1 MIISLGSI
9 IFGGGSTG
17 GGGGSNAEMEE
28 IQYVISC
35 ALNDLNS
42 RLLNEQKQFGDV
54 FNRISN
60 VNYALAKTNYNLDKL
75 TDRVIDDEEVT
86 AQALN
91 ELKNSTANTT
101 A

>member
-9 IFGGGSTG
+9 IFGGGSSS
-17 GGGGSNAEMEE
+17 GGGSNAEMEE

-42 RLLNEQKQFGDV
+42 RLLDDQKQFNNV
-54 FNRISN
+54 SKRISD

>member
-9 IFGGGSTG
+9 IFGGGSSS
-17 GGGGSNAEMEE
+17 GGGSNAEMEE

-42 RLLNEQKQFGDV
+42 RLLNDQKQFSDV
-54 FNRISN
+54 SKRIFDA
-60 VNYALAKTNYNLDKL
+60 NYALAKTNYNLDKL
-75 TDRVIDDEEVT
+75 TDRVIDNEEVT

>member
-9 IFGGGSTG
+9 IFGGGSSS
-17 GGGGSNAEMEE
+17 GGGSNAEMEE

-42 RLLNEQKQFGDV
+42 RLLDDQKQFSDV
-54 FNRISN
+54 SKRIFDA
-60 VNYALAKTNYNLDKL
+60 NYALAKTNYNLDKL
-75 TDRVIDDEEVT
+75 TDRVMDNEEVT

-91 ELKNSTANTT
+91 ELKNGTANTT

>member
-9 IFGGGSTG
+9 IFGGGSSS
-17 GGGGSNAEMEE
+17 GGGSNAEMEE

-42 RLLNEQKQFGDV
+42 RLLDDQKQFNNVSKRFFD
-54 FNRISN
+54 
-60 VNYALAKTNYNLDKL
+60 VNYALSKTNYNLDKL

-91 ELKNSTANTT
+91 ELKNGSANTT

>member
-1 MIISLGSI
+1 MIISLGNI
-9 IFGGGSTG
+9 IFGGGST

-42 RLLNEQKQFGDV
+42 RLLNDQKQFNHV
-54 FNRISN
+54 SNRISD

-75 TDRVIDDEEVT
+75 TDRVMDNEEVT

-91 ELKNSTANTT
+91 ELKSGTTNTT

>member
-9 IFGGGSTG
+9 IFGGGST

-42 RLLNEQKQFGDV
+42 RLLDDQKQFNNVSKRIFDV
-54 FNRISN
+54 S
-60 VNYALAKTNYNLDKL
+60 YALNKANYNLDKL
-75 TDRVIDDEEVT
+75 TDRVMDNEEVT

-91 ELKNSTANTT
+91 ELKNGTANTT

>member
-9 IFGGGSTG
+9 IFGGGSSS
-17 GGGGSNAEMEE
+17 GGGSNAEMEE

-42 RLLNEQKQFGDV
+42 RLLDDQKQFSDV
-54 FNRISN
+54 SKRFFD

-75 TDRVIDDEEVT
+75 TDRVIDNEEVT

>member
-9 IFGGGSTG
+9 IFGGGSSS
-17 GGGGSNAEMEE
+17 GGGSNAEMEE

-42 RLLNEQKQFGDV
+42 RLLNGQKQFSDV
-54 FNRISN
+54 SNRISD

-91 ELKNSTANTT
+91 ELKSGTANTT

>member
-1 MIISLGSI
+1 MIISLGNI
-9 IFGGGSTG
+9 IFGGGSSS
-17 GGGGSNAEMEE
+17 GGGSNPEVE
-28 IQYVISC
+28 YVISC

-42 RLLNEQKQFGDV
+42 RLLNDQKQFNNV
-54 FNRISN
+54 SKRIFDA
-60 VNYALAKTNYNLDKL
+60 NYALAKTNYNLDKL
-75 TDRVIDDEEVT
+75 TDRVMDNEEVT

>member
-42 RLLNEQKQFGDV
+42 RLLDDQKQFNNVSKRIFDV
-54 FNRISN
+54 S
-60 VNYALAKTNYNLDKL
+60 YALNKTNYNLDKL
-75 TDRVIDDEEVT
+75 TDRVIDNEEVT

>member
-9 IFGGGSTG
+9 IFGGGST

-42 RLLNEQKQFGDV
+42 RLLNGQKQFSDV
-54 FNRISN
+54 SNRISN

>member
-1 MIISLGSI
+1 MIISLGNI
-9 IFGGGSTG
+9 IFGGGSSS
-17 GGGGSNAEMEE
+17 GGGSNAEMEE
-28 IQYVISC
+28 IKYVISC

-42 RLLNEQKQFGDV
+42 RLLNDQKQFSDIA
-54 FNRISN
+54 NRISS

-75 TDRVIDDEEVT
+75 TDRVIDNEEVT

-91 ELKNSTANTT
+91 ELKNGSANTT

>member
-1 MIISLGSI
+1 MIISLGNI
-9 IFGGGSTG
+9 IFGGGST

-42 RLLNEQKQFGDV
+42 RLLDDQKQFNNV
-54 FNRISN
+54 SKRIFD

-75 TDRVIDDEEVT
+75 TDRVMDNEEVT

>member
-42 RLLNEQKQFGDV
+42 RLLNDKKQFNNV

-75 TDRVIDDEEVT
+75 TDRVIDNEEVT

-91 ELKNSTANTT
+91 ELKNSNANTT

>member
-9 IFGGGSTG
+9 IFGGGSA

-42 RLLNEQKQFGDV
+42 RLLNDQKQFNHV
-54 FNRISN
+54 SNRISD

-75 TDRVIDDEEVT
+75 TDRVMDNEEVT

-91 ELKNSTANTT
+91 ELKSGTTNTT

>member
-9 IFGGGSTG
+9 IFGGGSA

-42 RLLNEQKQFGDV
+42 RLLNDKKQFSDV
-54 FNRISN
+54 SNRISD

-75 TDRVIDDEEVT
+75 TDRVMDNEEVT

-91 ELKNSTANTT
+91 ELKSGTANTT

>member
-9 IFGGGSTG
+9 IFGGGSSS
-17 GGGGSNAEMEE
+17 GGGSNPDIE
-28 IQYVISC
+28 YVISC

-42 RLLNEQKQFGDV
+42 RLLDGQKQFNNV
-54 FNRISN
+54 SKRIFDT
-60 VNYALAKTNYNLDKL
+60 NYALAKTNYNLDKL
-75 TDRVIDDEEVT
+75 TDRVMDNEEVT

-91 ELKNSTANTT
+91 ELKNGNANTT

>member
-9 IFGGGSTG
+9 IFGGGSSS
-17 GGGGSNAEMEE
+17 GGGSNAEMEE

-42 RLLNEQKQFGDV
+42 RLLNDQKQFSDV
-54 FNRISN
+54 SKRIFD
-60 VNYALAKTNYNLDKL
+60 VNYALSKTNYNLDKL
-75 TDRVIDDEEVT
+75 TDRVMDNEEVT

>member
-9 IFGGGSTG
+9 IFGGGSSS
-17 GGGGSNAEMEE
+17 GGGSNAEMEE

-42 RLLNEQKQFGDV
+42 RLLNDKKQFSDV
-54 FNRISN
+54 FNRISDA
-60 VNYALAKTNYNLDKL
+60 NYALAKTNYNLDKL
-75 TDRVIDDEEVT
+75 TDRVIDNEEVT

-91 ELKNSTANTT
+91 ELKSGNANTT

>member
-9 IFGGGSTG
+9 IFGGGSSS
-17 GGGGSNAEMEE
+17 GGGSNAEMEE

-42 RLLNEQKQFGDV
+42 RLLDDQKQFNDV
-54 FNRISN
+54 SKRIFD

-75 TDRVIDDEEVT
+75 TDRVMDNEEVT

-91 ELKNSTANTT
+91 ELKNSAANTT

>member
-1 MIISLGSI
+1 MIISLGNI

-17 GGGGSNAEMEE
+17 GGGGSNAEME
-28 IQYVISC
+28 YVISC

-42 RLLNEQKQFGDV
+42 RLLNDKKQFGDV
-54 FNRISN
+54 ANRISN

-75 TDRVIDDEEVT
+75 TDRVMDNEEVT

-91 ELKNSTANTT
+91 ELKANTT

>member
-1 MIISLGSI
+1 MIISLGNI
-9 IFGGGSTG
+9 IFGGGSSS
-17 GGGGSNAEMEE
+17 GGGSNAEMEE

-42 RLLNEQKQFGDV
+42 RLLNEQKQFSDV
-54 FNRISN
+54 FNRISDA
-60 VNYALAKTNYNLDKL
+60 NYALAKTNYNLDKL
-75 TDRVIDDEEVT
+75 TDRVIDNEEVT

-91 ELKNSTANTT
+91 ELKSGAANTT

>member
-1 MIISLGSI
+1 MIISLGNI
-9 IFGGGSTG
+9 IFGGGST

-35 ALNDLNS
+35 ALNDLNN
-42 RLLNEQKQFGDV
+42 RLLNEQKQFNNV
-54 FNRISN
+54 SKRIFD

-75 TDRVIDDEEVT
+75 TDRVMDNEEVT

-91 ELKNSTANTT
+91 ELKNGSANTT

>member
-9 IFGGGSTG
+9 IFGGGSSS
-17 GGGGSNAEMEE
+17 GGGSNAEMEE

-42 RLLNEQKQFGDV
+42 RLLDDQKQFNNVTKRFFD
-54 FNRISN
+54 

-75 TDRVIDDEEVT
+75 TDRVMDNEEVT

>member
-9 IFGGGSTG
+9 IFGGGSSS
-17 GGGGSNAEMEE
+17 GGGSNAEMEE

-42 RLLNEQKQFGDV
+42 RLLDDQKQFNNVSKRIFDV
-54 FNRISN
+54 S
-60 VNYALAKTNYNLDKL
+60 YALNKANYNLDKL
-75 TDRVIDDEEVT
+75 TDRVMDNEEVT

>member
-9 IFGGGSTG
+9 IFGGGSSS
-17 GGGGSNAEMEE
+17 GGGSNAEMEE

-42 RLLNEQKQFGDV
+42 RLLNDQKQFNNV
-54 FNRISN
+54 SKRIFD

>member
-9 IFGGGSTG
+9 IFGGGSSS
-17 GGGGSNAEMEE
+17 GGGSNAEMEE

-42 RLLNEQKQFGDV
+42 RLLNDQKQFSDV
-54 FNRISN
+54 ANRISN

-91 ELKNSTANTT
+91 ELKSGSANTT

>member
-1 MIISLGSI
+1 MIISLGNI
-9 IFGGGSTG
+9 IFGGGST

-35 ALNDLNS
+35 ALNELNS
-42 RLLNEQKQFGDV
+42 RLLNDQKQFSDV
-54 FNRISN
+54 ANRISSA
-60 VNYALAKTNYNLDKL
+60 NYALAKTNYNLDKL

-91 ELKNSTANTT
+91 ELKNSAGNTT

>member
-1 MIISLGSI
+1 MIISLGNI
-9 IFGGGSTG
+9 IFGGGST

-42 RLLNEQKQFGDV
+42 RLLDDQKQFNNVSKRIFDV
-54 FNRISN
+54 S
-60 VNYALAKTNYNLDKL
+60 YALNKANYNLDKL
-75 TDRVIDDEEVT
+75 TDRVMDNEEVT

-91 ELKNSTANTT
+91 ELKNGTANTT

>member
-9 IFGGGSTG
+9 ILGGAST

-42 RLLNEQKQFGDV
+42 RLLNDQKQFSDV
-54 FNRISN
+54 SKRIFD

-75 TDRVIDDEEVT
+75 TDRVMDNEEVT

-91 ELKNSTANTT
+91 ELKNSNANTT

>member
-1 MIISLGSI
+1 MIISLGNI
-9 IFGGGSTG
+9 IFGGGST

-42 RLLNEQKQFGDV
+42 RLLNDQKQFSDV
-54 FNRISN
+54 SKRIFDA
-60 VNYALAKTNYNLDKL
+60 NYALAKTNYNLDKL

-86 AQALN
+86 AQSLN
-91 ELKNSTANTT
+91 ELKNGAANTT

>member
-9 IFGGGSTG
+9 IFGGGST

-42 RLLNEQKQFGDV
+42 RLLDGQKQFSDV
-54 FNRISN
+54 ANRISD
-60 VNYALAKTNYNLDKL
+60 VNYALVKTNYNLDKL

-91 ELKNSTANTT
+91 ELKNSSANTT

>member
-9 IFGGGSTG
+9 IFGGGSSS
-17 GGGGSNAEMEE
+17 GGGSNAEMEE

-42 RLLNEQKQFGDV
+42 RLLNDQKQFSDV
-54 FNRISN
+54 SKRIFDA
-60 VNYALAKTNYNLDKL
+60 NYALAKTNYNLDKL
-75 TDRVIDDEEVT
+75 TDRVIDNEEVT

-91 ELKNSTANTT
+91 ELKNGTANTT

>member
-9 IFGGGSTG
+9 IFGGGST

-42 RLLNEQKQFGDV
+42 RLLNGQKKFSDLS
-54 FNRISN
+54 NKISN
-60 VNYALAKTNYNLDKL
+60 ANYALAKTNYNLDKL
-75 TDRVIDDEEVT
+75 TDRVMDNEEVT
-86 AQALN
+86 AQALD
-91 ELKNSTANTT
+91 ELKNGATA
-101 A
+101 

>member
-1 MIISLGSI
+1 MIISLGNI
-9 IFGGGSTG
+9 IFGGGST

-42 RLLNEQKQFGDV
+42 RLLDDQKQFSDV
-54 FNRISN
+54 SNRISN

-75 TDRVIDDEEVT
+75 TDRVIDNEEVT

-91 ELKNSTANTT
+91 ELKSGTANTT

>member
-1 MIISLGSI
+1 MIISLGNI
-9 IFGGGSTG
+9 IFGGGST

-35 ALNDLNS
+35 ALNDLNN
-42 RLLNEQKQFGDV
+42 RLLNDQKQFSDV
-54 FNRISN
+54 SKRISDA
-60 VNYALAKTNYNLDKL
+60 NYALAKTNYNLDKL

-91 ELKNSTANTT
+91 ELKTGATA
-101 A
+101 

>member
-1 MIISLGSI
+1 MIISLGNI
-9 IFGGGSTG
+9 IFGGGST

-42 RLLNEQKQFGDV
+42 RLLNEQKQFSDV
-54 FNRISN
+54 SKRIFD

-75 TDRVIDDEEVT
+75 TDRVVDNEEVT

-91 ELKNSTANTT
+91 ELKNGSANTT

>member
-9 IFGGGSTG
+9 IFGGGSA

-42 RLLNEQKQFGDV
+42 RLLDDQKQFSDV
-54 FNRISN
+54 SNRISN

-75 TDRVIDDEEVT
+75 TDRVIDNEEVT

-91 ELKNSTANTT
+91 ELKSGTTNTT

>member
-1 MIISLGSI
+1 MIISLGNI
-9 IFGGGSTG
+9 IFGGGST

-42 RLLNEQKQFGDV
+42 RLLNDQKQFNHV
-54 FNRISN
+54 SNRISD
-60 VNYALAKTNYNLDKL
+60 VNYALAKTNYNLNKL
-75 TDRVIDDEEVT
+75 TDRVIDNEEVT

-91 ELKNSTANTT
+91 ELKSGTANTT